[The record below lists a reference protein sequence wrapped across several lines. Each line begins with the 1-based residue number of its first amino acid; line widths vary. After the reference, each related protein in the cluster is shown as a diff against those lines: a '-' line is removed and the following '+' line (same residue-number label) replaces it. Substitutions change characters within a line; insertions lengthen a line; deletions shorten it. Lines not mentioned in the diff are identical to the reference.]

1 MDDLL
6 GTLGLCKRAGRLEAG
21 EEPAGT
27 ACQRRKCRL
36 LLVAEDAAENT
47 VRRAE
52 HLAGT
57 GGCLCAQVPYSKE
70 VLGQALGR
78 SPCALLA
85 VTDAGLAGT
94 LLRRLAASDPDRW
107 AEAAE
112 AMEQKA
118 EKIQIRKKKKPRR
131 RG

>member
-6 GTLGLCKRAGRLEAG
+6 RTLGLCKRAGRLEAG

-70 VLGQALGR
+70 VLGQRPRPLGR
-78 SPCALLA
+78 GGGGHGAE
-85 VTDAGLAGT
+85 GGE
-94 LLRRLAASDPDRW
+94 DPDPQKEEAP
-107 AEAAE
+107 AEGIAA
-112 AMEQKA
+112 AV
-118 EKIQIRKKKKPRR
+118 RR
-131 RG
+131 RFI